1 MYSEES
7 ISSLINR
14 IGWEVPLDSDSSIIL
29 DTENKTADSGRKVN
43 AFHQLASVENIYAAV
58 AEVDM
63 DMADFNKFLASIR
76 EQSVREVLTV
86 IFDQH
91 HLYIDTTDYS
101 SIIAKKV
108 KLFDS
113 AIGYTIAVKILELFV
128 SSNRKNFIERN
139 ASLSFQTLKI
149 ELYGAKNDNG
159 HFIAKGITYEK
170 NEAIK
175 KAQKILFPDPVLI
188 DGTPLW

>member
-7 ISSLINR
+7 ISLLNNR
-14 IGWEVPLDSDSSIIL
+14 IGWEMPLDSGSSIVI
-29 DTENKTADSGRKVN
+29 DTENKKADSGRKVN

-58 AEVDM
+58 ADVDM
-63 DMADFNKFLASIR
+63 DMADFNKFLTSIR
-76 EQSVREVLTV
+76 EQSVIEVLTI

-91 HLYIDTTDYS
+91 HLYDETKDYS
-101 SIIAKKV
+101 SIIDKKI
-108 KLFDS
+108 KLFDG

-170 NEAIK
+170 SEAIK

>member
-14 IGWEVPLDSDSSIIL
+14 IGWEVPLDSDSSIVI
-29 DTENKTADSGRKVN
+29 DTENKKADSGRKVN

-58 AEVDM
+58 ADVDM
-63 DMADFNKFLASIR
+63 DMADFNKFLTSIR
-76 EQSVREVLTV
+76 EQSVIEVLTI

-91 HLYIDTTDYS
+91 HLYDETKDYS
-101 SIIAKKV
+101 SIIDKKI
-108 KLFDS
+108 KLFDG

-170 NEAIK
+170 SEAIK

>member
-7 ISSLINR
+7 ISLLNNR
-14 IGWEVPLDSDSSIIL
+14 IGWEMPLDSGSSIVL
-29 DTENKTADSGRKVN
+29 DTENKKADSGRKVN
-43 AFHQLASVENIYAAV
+43 AFHQLASVDNIYAAV
-58 AEVDM
+58 DVVDM
-63 DMADFNKFLASIR
+63 SNADFNKFLTSIR
-76 EQSVREVLTV
+76 AQSVIEVLTA

-91 HLYIDTTDYS
+91 HLYDETLDYS
-101 SIIAKKV
+101 SIISKKI
-108 KLFDS
+108 KIFDD

-159 HFIAKGITYEK
+159 HFIAKGIVYEK
-170 NEAIK
+170 SAAIK
-175 KAQKILFPDPVLI
+175 KAQKILFPDDVLI
-188 DGTPLW
+188 DGSPQW